1 MDTQIQIPLYKQI
14 LFDPFFLFFLAV
26 YVALFVAFW
35 QEKDKEGK
43 AKWKF
48 FALYNTFILSL
59 IAAFKLNSYLFTF
72 LIPTFSA
79 IVLIKEVFYPK
90 SGTNIFKRNY
100 GTIKF
105 KRFEDITQLKFSL
118 LEYSP
123 FGYYDIQGNIHGIG
137 IKVLK
142 KIFDF
147 KTIELVEIKGDIGW
161 NNALEKLEDKTL
173 DLILTPLFETRS
185 RLAKNIEFC
194 SPLFYSNIGIYVYK
208 NLETQDLENKLT
220 FSEAIEFIKNKVT
233 KSQWKAKYIVGEL
246 SQFLIEKHNLGGKNI
261 SQTEINNQVF
271 KQIIDDIS
279 SDGAE
284 SADFTFME
292 VFKVESFIKSG
303 AMVVNILKENQLIY
317 PVSFAIRKEHT
328 VLKNLINLRIMEM
341 RAKIEANNRNELENV
356 ILGVATSTD
365 VGITEATFDKIF
377 LQKYKFGVLS
387 QG

>member
-1 MDTQIQIPLYKQI
+1 MELIKKI
-14 LFDPFFLFFLAV
+14 LTDPFFLFFFAV

-43 AKWKF
+43 TKWKY
-48 FALYNTFILSL
+48 FALYNTFILLL
-59 IAAFKLNSYLFTF
+59 IVSFNINMYLFTF
-72 LIPTFSA
+72 LLPTFLS
-79 IVLIKEVFYPK
+79 IVIFREFFLSK
-90 SGTNIFKRNY
+90 SIIRIFKKNY
-100 GTIKF
+100 ESIKF

-123 FGYYDIQGNIHGIG
+123 FGYYDLQGNIHGIG
-137 IKVLK
+137 IKVLR

-147 KTIELVEIKGDIGW
+147 KTIDLVEVKGDIGW
-161 NNALEKLEDKTL
+161 NNALDKLEDKTL

-185 RLAKNIEFC
+185 RLAKDIEFC

-208 NLETQDLENKLT
+208 NLETQSLENKLT
-220 FSEAIEFIKNKVT
+220 FNEAIDFLKNKVS
-233 KSQWKAKYIVGEL
+233 KSKWKAKYIVGEL
-246 SQFLIEKHNLGGKNI
+246 SQFLIEKHNLGGQTV

-279 SDGAE
+279 SDGSE

-303 AMVVNILKENQLIY
+303 AMVVNILKENQLVY

-365 VGITEATFDKIF
+365 VGINEATFDKIF
-377 LQKYKFGVLS
+377 LQKYEFANLS
-387 QG
+387 PR